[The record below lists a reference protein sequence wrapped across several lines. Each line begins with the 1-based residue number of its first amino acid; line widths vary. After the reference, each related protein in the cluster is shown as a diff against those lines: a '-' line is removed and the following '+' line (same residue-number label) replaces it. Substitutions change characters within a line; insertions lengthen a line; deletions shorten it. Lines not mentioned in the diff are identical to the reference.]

1 MQLNNKIN
9 AYINKYGKNLDNVRE
24 PNSKARWLKPKP
36 YNTVKNKM
44 LSVGE
49 FKYISTRTLSWKYKK
64 SAKHIHTGL
73 IVKCVPQWTIYVY
86 ESGY

>member
-49 FKYISTRTLSWKYKK
+49 FNYISTRSDL
-64 SAKHIHTGL
+64 HGL
-73 IVKCVPQWTIYVY
+73 GNIINQLNTSTQVIMCRP
-86 ESGY
+86 GD